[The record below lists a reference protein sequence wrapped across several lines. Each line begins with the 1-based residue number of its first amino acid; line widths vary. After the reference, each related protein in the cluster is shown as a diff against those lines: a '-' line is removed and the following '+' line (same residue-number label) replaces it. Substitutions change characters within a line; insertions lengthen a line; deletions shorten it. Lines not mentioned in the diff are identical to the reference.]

1 MKKFPFYKQP
11 DQMDCGPTCL
21 RIVAKHYGKNF
32 SLQRLR
38 EISGINREGVSL
50 LGISEAAEKIG
61 FRTMGSRLTVDQ
73 LIDLELPAIFHWN
86 QNHFVVLYKIKRGIY
101 YIADPG
107 KGLIQ
112 FTLAE
117 LKQRWLSA
125 GNDLGRFTNAP
136 DPATHNPKLA
146 TQTPQPATRN
156 PQPNYDHFGIALILF
171 PTPDFHSHEGD
182 KTEGLNWSYLLRY
195 LYQYKQLVIQLFA
208 GLGVGS
214 LLQLIV
220 PFLTQSIVDIGIN
233 TKNLNF
239 IYIILIAQTMLFLGR
254 MSVDFIRSWI
264 LLHISTRINISILTD
279 FLIKLMKLPMS
290 FFDTKMT
297 GDIMQRM
304 NDQKRIESFL
314 TGSTLNTIFSLFN
327 LILFTGVLAYYNIN
341 IFFIFLVSSIL
352 YSLWVIAFLKRRR
365 ELDFKRF
372 DISSKNQ
379 SSIVQLIGGMQE
391 IKLNNCEQQKRWE
404 WEHLQAGLFKFS
416 IKSLSLG
423 QMQQAGAFFIN
434 EGKNILIT
442 FIVAKAVIDG
452 QLTLGGMMAIQYIV
466 GQVNSPIEQLLGF
479 IQQLQDAKIS
489 LERLNEIHQMEDEEP
504 VDQTFLHE
512 LPSIKPIQL
521 NNLSFT
527 YPGAGNDP
535 VLNGINLH
543 IPEGKTTAIV
553 GMSGSGKTTILKLL
567 LRFYPPQKGE
577 IKIGATY
584 IEQIGFR
591 YWRGQ
596 CGIVMQDGFIF
607 SDSIARNIAVADEY
621 PNMEKLQHAIRVA
634 NINDLI
640 DGLPLGI
647 HTKIGAEGNGI
658 SQGQK
663 QRILIARAVYKD
675 PEYIFF
681 DEATNALDAN
691 NESVI
696 MNNLESFF
704 KGKTVVVV
712 AHRLSTV
719 KNADNI
725 VVLDKGIIIEQGT
738 HTELTNNKGEY
749 YHLVKNQLE
758 LGN

>member
-1 MKKFPFYKQP
+1 MRTFPFYKQP
-11 DQMDCGPTCL
+11 DQMDCGPSCL
-21 RIVAKHYGKNF
+21 RMVAKHYGKNF

-38 EISGINREGVSL
+38 QISGINKEGVSL

-61 FRTMGSRLTVDQ
+61 FRTTGSKITLSQLTET
-73 LIDLELPAIFHWN
+73 ELPLILHWN
-86 QNHFVVLYKIKRGIY
+86 QNHFVVLYRIKNKTY
-101 YIADPG
+101 YIADPA
-107 KGLIQ
+107 KGLIKYNLSE
-112 FTLAE
+112 FV
-117 LKQRWLSA
+117 KHWLSTQN
-125 GNDLGRFTNAP
+125 NDVR
-136 DPATHNPKLA
+136 
-146 TQTPQPATRN
+146 Q
-156 PQPNYDHFGIALILF
+156 GIVLTLS
-171 PTPDFHSHEGD
+171 PTPDLYAQEGD
-182 KTEGLNWSYLLRY
+182 KNNGLNWAYLLRY
-195 LYQYKQLVIQLFA
+195 LYRYKQLVAQLFV

-233 TKNLNF
+233 TRNLNF
-239 IYIILIAQTMLFLGR
+239 IYIILLAQTMLFLGR

-304 NDQKRIESFL
+304 SDQGRIQSFL
-314 TGSTLNTIFSLFN
+314 TGSTLSIIFSMFN
-327 LILFTGVLAYYNIN
+327 LVIFAGVLAYYNIN
-341 IFFIFLVSSIL
+341 IFFIFLVSSVL
-352 YSLWVIAFLKRRR
+352 YSLWVIAFLKKRR

-372 DISSKNQ
+372 DLSSKNQ
-379 SSIVQLIGGMQE
+379 SAIVQLIGGMQE

-423 QMQQAGAFFIN
+423 QIQQTGAFFIN

-442 FIVAKAVIDG
+442 FLVAKSVVDG
-452 QLTLGGMMAIQYIV
+452 NLTLGGMMAIQYIV

-479 IQQLQDAKIS
+479 IQSLQDAKIS

-504 VDQTFLHE
+504 LDKTFLNN
-512 LPSIKPIQL
+512 LPLSKSIAV

-527 YPGAGNDP
+527 YPGAGNEP
-535 VLNGINLH
+535 VLKDINIA

-567 LRFYPPQKGE
+567 LRFYIPQKGE
-577 IKIGATY
+577 IKIGATH
-584 IEQIGFR
+584 IDQISYR

-607 SDSIARNIAVADEY
+607 SDSIAKNIAVGDDY
-621 PNMEKLQHAIRVA
+621 PDSIKLEHAIKMA

-640 DGLPLGI
+640 ENLPLGL

-663 QRILIARAVYKD
+663 QRILIARAVYKN

-691 NESVI
+691 NEKVI
-696 MNNLESFF
+696 MENLEGFF
-704 KGKTVVVV
+704 KGRTVVVV

-719 KNADNI
+719 KNADKI
-725 VVLDKGIIIEQGT
+725 VVLDKGIIVEQGT
-738 HTELTNNKGEY
+738 HAELTKSKGEY
-749 YHLVKNQLE
+749 YNLVKNQLE
-758 LGN
+758 LGD

>member
-1 MKKFPFYKQP
+1 
-11 DQMDCGPTCL
+11 MDCGPTCL
-21 RIVAKHYGKNF
+21 RMIAKHYGKNF
-32 SLQRLR
+32 SLQKLR
-38 EISGINREGVSL
+38 EIAGINREGVSL
-50 LGISEAAEKIG
+50 LGLSDAAEKIG
-61 FRTMGSRLTVDQ
+61 FRSLGCRISIEQLTE
-73 LIDLELPAIFHWN
+73 IELPAILHWN
-86 QNHFVVLYKIKRGIY
+86 QNHFVVLYKVRKGIY

-107 KGLIQ
+107 AGLIQ

-117 LKQRWLSA
+117 LKQRWLGA
-125 GNDLGRFTNAP
+125 LHTN
-136 DPATHNPKLA
+136 
-146 TQTPQPATRN
+146 QQ
-156 PQPNYDHFGIALILF
+156 YGIALSLS
-171 PTPDFHSHEGD
+171 PTPAFYEQEGD
-182 KTEGLNWSYLLRY
+182 KNNGVNWSYLLRY
-195 LYQYKQLVIQLFA
+195 LYQYKQLVIQLFV

-233 TKNLNF
+233 TRNLNF

-254 MSVDFIRSWI
+254 MSVEFIRSWI

-327 LILFTGVLAYYNIN
+327 LVVFTALLAYYNLN
-341 IFFIFLVSSIL
+341 IFFIFLVSSVI
-352 YSLWVIAFLKRRR
+352 YSLWVVAFLKKRRD
-365 ELDFKRF
+365 LDFKRF

-404 WEHLQAGLFKFS
+404 WESLQAGLFKYS

-423 QMQQAGAFFIN
+423 QIQQAGAFFIN

-452 QLTLGGMMAIQYIV
+452 NLTLGGMMAIQYIV

-489 LERLNEIHQMEDEEP
+489 LERLNEIHEMEDEEP
-504 VDQTFLHE
+504 VAQNFVKE
-512 LPSIKPIQL
+512 LPNNKSINLQ
-521 NNLSFT
+521 NLSFT
-527 YPGAGNDP
+527 YPGAGNEP
-535 VLNGINLH
+535 VLKDISLN

-567 LRFYPPQKGE
+567 LRFYLPQKGE
-577 IKIGATY
+577 IKVGATAL
-584 IEQIGFR
+584 EQIGYR

-607 SDSIARNIAVADEY
+607 SDTIAKNIAVADEY
-621 PNMEKLQHAIRVA
+621 PDPNKLKHAIKMA
-634 NINDLI
+634 NIEDLI
-640 DGLPLGI
+640 DGLPLGLA
-647 HTKIGAEGNGI
+647 TKIGAEGNGI

-663 QRILIARAVYKD
+663 QRILIARAVYKN

-691 NESVI
+691 NESII
-696 MNNLESFF
+696 MQNLEEFF

-725 VVLDKGIIIEQGT
+725 VVIDKGVITEQGS
-738 HTELTNNKGEY
+738 HAELTNNKGEY
-749 YHLVKNQLE
+749 YQLVKNQLE
-758 LGN
+758 LN

>member
-1 MKKFPFYKQP
+1 MKFTYFKQL
-11 DQMDCGPTCL
+11 DGMDCGPTCL
-21 RIVAKHYGKNF
+21 RMIAKHYGKNF

-38 EISGINREGVSL
+38 EIAGINREGVSL
-50 LGISEAAEKIG
+50 LGLSDAAEKIG
-61 FRTMGSRLTVDQ
+61 FRSLGCRISIEQLTE
-73 LIDLELPAIFHWN
+73 LELPAILHWN
-86 QNHFVVLYKIKRGIY
+86 QNHFVVLYKIKKGIY

-112 FTLAE
+112 FTLGE

-125 GNDLGRFTNAP
+125 LHTNE
-136 DPATHNPKLA
+136 
-146 TQTPQPATRN
+146 Q
-156 PQPNYDHFGIALILF
+156 YGIALSLS
-171 PTPDFHSHEGD
+171 PTPAFYDQEGD
-182 KTEGLNWSYLLRY
+182 KNNGVNWSYLLRY
-195 LYQYKQLVIQLFA
+195 LYQYKQLVIQLFV

-233 TKNLNF
+233 TRNLNF

-254 MSVDFIRSWI
+254 MSVEFIRSWI

-279 FLIKLMKLPMS
+279 FLIKLMKLPMG

-327 LILFTGVLAYYNIN
+327 LVVFTALLAYYNLD
-341 IFFIFLVSSIL
+341 IFFIFLVSSVI
-352 YSLWVIAFLKRRR
+352 YSLWVVAFLKKRRD
-365 ELDFKRF
+365 LDFKRF

-404 WEHLQAGLFKFS
+404 WESLQAGLFKYS

-452 QLTLGGMMAIQYIV
+452 NLTLGGMMAIQYIV

-489 LERLNEIHQMEDEEP
+489 LERLNEIHEMEDEEP
-504 VDQTFLHE
+504 VAQNFVKE
-512 LPSIKPIQL
+512 LPNNKSIGLQ
-521 NNLSFT
+521 NLSFT
-527 YPGAGNDP
+527 YPGAGNEP
-535 VLNGINLH
+535 VLKDITLN

-567 LRFYPPQKGE
+567 LRFYLPQKGE
-577 IKIGATY
+577 IKVGATAL
-584 IEQIGFR
+584 EQIGYR

-607 SDSIARNIAVADEY
+607 SDTIAKNIAVADEY
-621 PNMEKLQHAIRVA
+621 PDPNKLKHAIKMA
-634 NINDLI
+634 NIEDLI
-640 DGLPLGI
+640 DGLPLGLG
-647 HTKIGAEGNGI
+647 TKIGAEGNGI

-663 QRILIARAVYKD
+663 QRILIARAVYKN

-691 NESVI
+691 NESII
-696 MNNLESFF
+696 MQNLEEFF

-725 VVLDKGIIIEQGT
+725 VVIDKGVITEQGT
-738 HTELTNNKGEY
+738 HAELTSNKGEY
-749 YHLVKNQLE
+749 YQLVKNQLE
-758 LGN
+758 LN

>member
-21 RIVAKHYGKNF
+21 RMIAKHYGKNF

-61 FRTMGSRLTVDQ
+61 FRTMGSRLTTEQ
-73 LIDLELPAIFHWN
+73 LSELELPAILHWN
-86 QNHFVVLYKIKRGIY
+86 QNHFIVLYKIKKGKY

-107 KGLIQ
+107 KGLIE

-117 LKQRWLSA
+117 LKQRWLSK
-125 GNDLGRFTNAP
+125 GD
-136 DPATHNPKLA
+136 
-146 TQTPQPATRN
+146 
-156 PQPNYDHFGIALILF
+156 FGIALILS
-171 PTPDFHSHEGD
+171 PTPVLHAQEGD
-182 KTEGLNWSYLLRY
+182 KNDSLNWGYLLRY
-195 LYQYKQLVIQLFA
+195 LYRYKQLVVQLFV
-208 GLGVGS
+208 GLGIGS
-214 LLQLIV
+214 LLQLII

-233 TKNLNF
+233 TRNLNF
-239 IYIILIAQTMLFLGR
+239 VYIILIAQTMLFLGR
-254 MSVDFIRSWI
+254 ISVDFIRSWI

-304 NDQKRIESFL
+304 NDQKRVESFL
-314 TGSTLNTIFSLFN
+314 TGPTLSIIFSIFN
-327 LILFTGVLAYYNIN
+327 LLIFTIVLAYYNVN
-341 IFFIFLVSSIL
+341 IFFIFLLSSVL
-352 YSLWVIAFLKRRR
+352 YSLWVIAFLKKRR

-379 SSIVQLIGGMQE
+379 SSVVQLIGGMQE

-416 IKSLSLG
+416 IKTLSLN
-423 QMQQAGAFFIN
+423 QIQQSGAFFIN
-434 EGKNILIT
+434 EGKNIFIT
-442 FIVAKAVIDG
+442 FLVAKAVIDG

-466 GQVNSPIEQLLGF
+466 GQINSPIEQMLIF

-489 LERLNEIHQMEDEEP
+489 LERLNEIHKMEDEEP
-504 VDQTFLHE
+504 ADKTFLHE
-512 LPSIKPIQL
+512 LPSDKTISL
-521 NNLSFT
+521 NKVSFT
-527 YPGAGNDP
+527 YPGAGNEP
-535 VLNGINLH
+535 VLRGIDLI
-543 IPEGKTTAIV
+543 IPKGKTTAIV

-567 LRFYPPQKGE
+567 LRFYIPQKGE
-577 IKIGATY
+577 IKVGPTY
-584 IEQIGFR
+584 IDQIGYR

-607 SDSIARNIAVADEY
+607 SDTIARNIAVADEY
-621 PNMEKLQHAIRVA
+621 PNMEKLQHAIKVA
-634 NINDLI
+634 NIGDLI
-640 DGLPLGI
+640 EGLPLGLS
-647 HTKIGAEGNGI
+647 TKIGAEGNGI

-704 KGKTVVVV
+704 KCKTVVVV

-719 KNADNI
+719 RNADNI
-725 VVLDKGIIIEQGT
+725 VVLDKGVIIEQGT
-738 HTELTNNKGEY
+738 HMELTKQKGDY
-749 YHLVKNQLE
+749 YNLVKNQLE
-758 LGN
+758 LGS